1 MVTAL
6 NKIAPACPP
15 NPAKCRPP
23 FFDPQAAVMDISEDD
38 WLAFNSLTR
47 VELSPAEKALAARPD
62 RSAPE
67 AREFMAIH
75 WHPEWAPLELIEERL
90 ALAFPEADESL
101 AIPTQHNRI
110 LSFGPWAGVEADVYD
125 RNYGLKVQ
133 LLIHFRAELL
143 PRAGTLKTMMDR
155 TYNYR
160 VHQLMDIIK
169 ALAEPDSVKLKS
181 SLKSSVGDESI
192 MMARF
197 FALRLERLIKESGII
212 GSERDEMLKNR
223 LMTDFMLARVCG
235 FHQPL
240 VDQAL
245 TYINAVKK
253 EVKNNLSPD
262 EFYSPQEL
270 IEEARGLQAGI
281 IIPHPPLFWPILLSD
296 LDIDGWE
303 IWNPS
308 TPDHTLFLLAAL
320 NRANESRQRGR
331 ELLPFMGDDTHMS
344 AKFRR
349 NGSNTPGAAQREI
362 GFQDPWNDARVKAK
376 LSNSRQSLSKTL
388 SEYRQRLG

>member
-1 MVTAL
+1 MVTTF

-15 NPAKCRPP
+15 NPVKCRPP
-23 FFDPQAAVMDISEDD
+23 FFDPQAAVVDISEDD

-47 VELSPAEKALAARPD
+47 VELSPAEKTLAARPD

-67 AREFMAIH
+67 AREFLAIH

-90 ALAFPEADESL
+90 ALAFPKAGESL

-110 LSFGPWAGVEADVYD
+110 MSLGPWAGVEADAYD

-133 LLIHFRAELL
+133 LLIHLRAEQL
-143 PRAGTLKTMMDR
+143 PRAGALKAMMDR

-160 VHQLMDIIK
+160 AHQLMDIIK
-169 ALAEPDSVKLKS
+169 ALAEPDSVKLKL
-181 SLKSSVGDESI
+181 SLKSSVGEESI
-192 MMARF
+192 MMASF
-197 FALRLERLIKESGII
+197 FALRLERLIEESGII
-212 GSERDEMLKNR
+212 GSERDAMLKNR
-223 LMTDFMLARVCG
+223 LLTDFMLARVCG

-253 EVKNNLSPD
+253 EVKKNLSPD

-270 IEEARGLQAGI
+270 IEEARGLKAGI
-281 IIPHPPLFWPILLSD
+281 VIPHPPLFWPILLSD

-320 NRANESRQRGR
+320 NRANESRRRGR
-331 ELLPFMGDDTHMS
+331 KLLPFMGDDTHMS

-349 NGSNTPGAAQREI
+349 NGSNTPGSAQREI
-362 GFQDPWNDARVKAK
+362 GFQDPWNDAQVKAE
-376 LSNSRQSLSKTL
+376 LSNNQQSLSKTI
-388 SEYRQRLG
+388 SEYRQRLS